1 MAQWLSKVFNLFKP
15 DDDNDGGRDPR
26 ILTARQHG
34 LHSHQISSAAVKTV
48 DRLQDAGFEAYAVG
62 GCVRDLLL
70 DDKPK
75 DFDVSTNATP
85 EQVRK
90 LFRNSR
96 IIGRRFRIVHVRF
109 GREIIEVTTFRS
121 HHTESEDAKEAS
133 QGDSGV
139 LLRDNV
145 YGGDL
150 QADAVRRDFT
160 VNALYYCPTDNT
172 VHDYTGGLRDLKNRQ
187 IRMIGDPETRYRE
200 DPVRML
206 RAARFAAKLDFD
218 IEPETAHPLRPLAYL
233 LDQTAPARLFDEIL
247 KLLAGGAGLRTYEVL
262 QEFQLIEH
270 LFPVTTPLLPR
281 GNQYEQ
287 ESGDYFERFIRQSLK
302 NTDTRL
308 AQGKR
313 ITPAFL
319 YAALLW
325 PPLKVDL
332 DRRIAKGSEPSLALH
347 KAANQVLDQQI
358 KRVAI
363 PRRFTSTM
371 REIWEL
377 QLRLPKRGGSKA
389 FRVMEHPKFRA
400 AYDFLL
406 LRAEV
411 GEPGSNENLNELGKW
426 WTDFQA
432 VSEHQQKKMV
442 DDLFAK
448 STKKNESKRKPRR
461 RSRKKS
467 DSNDLSNNSATPPV
481 NNQANQ
487 SQDSAN

>member
-1 MAQWLSKVFNLFKP
+1 MAQWLSKVINLFKP
-15 DDDNDGGRDPR
+15 DDDSDGNRDPR

-121 HHTESEDAKEAS
+121 HHTESENAKEAA
-133 QGDSGV
+133 QGDTGV

-160 VNALYYCPTDNT
+160 VNALYYCPADNT
-172 VHDYTGGLRDLKNRQ
+172 VHDYTGGLKDLQNRQ

-233 LDQTAPARLFDEIL
+233 LDQTAPARLFDEVL
-247 KLLAGGAGLRTYEVL
+247 KLLAGGTGLRTYEVL
-262 QEFQLIEH
+262 QEYQLFEH
-270 LFPVTTPLLPR
+270 LFPATTPLLPH
-281 GNQYEQ
+281 GNLYESGSD
-287 ESGDYFERFIRQSLK
+287 EEKTNGDYFQRFIRQSLQ

-325 PPLKVDL
+325 APLKTDM
-332 DRRIAKGSEPSLALH
+332 DRRIAKGSEPSLSLH

-358 KRVAI
+358 KRIAI
-363 PRRFTSTM
+363 PRRFTSAM

-377 QLRLPKRGGSKA
+377 QLRLPKRGGSRA
-389 FRVMEHPKFRA
+389 FRLMEHPRFRA

-406 LRAEV
+406 LRAEA
-411 GEPGSNENLNELGKW
+411 GEPNHNENLNELGKW
-426 WTDFQA
+426 WTDIQA
-432 VSEHQQKKMV
+432 VDETQQQKMV
-442 DDLFAK
+442 DELF
-448 STKKNESKRKPRR
+448 SKPGKGNRKPRR
-461 RSRKKS
+461 RSSKKS
-467 DSNDLSNNSATPPV
+467 STPNPENNS
-481 NNQANQ
+481 
-487 SQDSAN
+487 